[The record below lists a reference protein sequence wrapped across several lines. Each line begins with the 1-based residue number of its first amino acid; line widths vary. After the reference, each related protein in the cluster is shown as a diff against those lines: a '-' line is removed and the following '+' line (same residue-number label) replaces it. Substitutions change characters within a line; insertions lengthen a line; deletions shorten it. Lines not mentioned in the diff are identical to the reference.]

1 MSTNCPSYDTY
12 EEATAHLHEYAKQ
25 YSEKKEDE
33 SSFEAFLEAHQTVEV
48 SDGKWVVALKPGI
61 MPFTFVD

>member
-1 MSTNCPSYDTY
+1 MSTNCPSYDTI

-25 YSEKKEDE
+25 YAEKKGDQSLIET
-33 SSFEAFLEAHQTVEV
+33 FLEAHQPTEIFQ
-48 SDGKWVVALKPGI
+48 GKWVVALKPGL

>member
-1 MSTNCPSYDTY
+1 MSTNCPQYDSY

-25 YSEKKEDE
+25 YANRKEDE
-33 SSFEAFLEAHQTVEV
+33 SMYETFLNAHSPVEV
-48 SDGKWVVALKPGI
+48 FGGKWVVALKPGL